1 MSTAS
6 PRFISDNSDISLP
19 ASHLRLARD
28 CSTWQAGSLGG
39 RGPWN
44 DDDDDDDDGNE
55 TSSVMEINHGF
66 HRLSQMLGLLQYA
79 AISDH
84 KRSASRLVSPEADP
98 SAAFRDHLRR

>member
-28 CSTWQAGSLGG
+28 CSTWHAGSLGG
-39 RGPWN
+39 RGPQN
-44 DDDDDDDDGNE
+44 DDDDDGNE

-66 HRLSQMLGLLQYA
+66 HHLSQMLRLLQYA